1 LLPRFRA
8 AHTQVL
14 GVSIDSVHCH
24 ANWGQS
30 LGGVSFPLLA
40 DFQPRGGL
48 ASSLGVFL
56 EGAGIT
62 DRATVIIDS
71 EGVVRF
77 AEAVGPAGKRD
88 IAALAAECE
97 RIDAESSGT
106 TEELPTATALAG
118 DAVLYVRDNCGASR
132 AALAALSNC
141 HLGGVEVRNVS
152 EEPQALKQLEQA
164 SGGGQ
169 APCLV
174 VGGES
179 LLESPAIVAR
189 LAGAGAPL

>member
-56 EGAGIT
+56 EGPGIT
-62 DRATVIIDS
+62 DRATIIIDS

-97 RIDAESSGT
+97 RIDAESSGA
-106 TEELPTATALAG
+106 TEELPTPTGLG
-118 DAVLYVRDNCGASR
+118 GKTVLYVRNNCGASR

-141 HLGGVEVRNVS
+141 HIEIEVRNVS
-152 EEPQALKQLEQA
+152 EKPKALKQLEQA

-189 LAGAGAPL
+189 LASAGAPL